1 MEELVGQIQ
10 PIWKLIASVL
20 EEISD
25 NGNHLLKA
33 IEEAEAK
40 IADQAFYQRAL
51 QQRYSRS

>member
-33 IEEAEAK
+33 IENCRSSILSEG
-40 IADQAFYQRAL
+40 IATEEF
-51 QQRYSRS
+51 